1 MAAEQNPPNPLE
13 PRSIGSVGRGAQV
26 TLLMAA
32 SLALVAMVPCFGIFN
47 WLVAPLSLVPVII
60 GLVGLLLPNSKEYP
74 GPLLA
79 GVVGGLAILCLSLAR
94 LVLGGGLI

>member
-1 MAAEQNPPNPLE
+1 
-13 PRSIGSVGRGAQV
+13 
-26 TLLMAA
+26 MAA

>member
-13 PRSIGSVGRGAQV
+13 PVSIGALGRAARL

-32 SLALVAMVPCFGIFN
+32 SLGLVAMFPCLGIFN
-47 WLVAPLSLVPVII
+47 WLVAPLCLAPVVI
-60 GLVGLLLPNSKEYP
+60 GLVGLLMPNNKEYP

-94 LVLGGGLI
+94 LLLGGGLL